1 MVETFGGSQGVR
13 DHGLLDS
20 ALAQPQATFGD
31 EFLHPTIYEQAGAY
45 LYHLARNHPFID
57 GNKRTA
63 CAVMETF
70 LSLNGYK
77 LKLSDDDEYQL
88 VMQVAQGM
96 MSKED
101 LAVFLKQ
108 CVT

>member
-45 LYHLARNHPFID
+45 QRN
-57 GNKRTA
+57 G
-63 CAVMETF
+63 
-70 LSLNGYK
+70 
-77 LKLSDDDEYQL
+77 
-88 VMQVAQGM
+88 
-96 MSKED
+96 SKTPS
-101 LAVFLKQ
+101 F
-108 CVT
+108 

>member
-1 MVETFGGSQGVR
+1 
-13 DHGLLDS
+13 
-20 ALAQPQATFGD
+20 
-31 EFLHPTIYEQAGAY
+31 
-45 LYHLARNHPFID
+45 
-57 GNKRTA
+57 
-63 CAVMETF
+63 METF